1 MGIQKN
7 FKFTDEMLSKFN
19 ELKEKEKV
27 TSDAEFLRKMLEYTE
42 LMQKEREE
50 KTTKVT
56 FEEYKELQR
65 QYQALLVELGRLQGE
80 LNIYKQK
87 ALPKKSFFK
96 RLFGID

>member
-7 FKFTDEMLSKFN
+7 FKFTDEMLYKFN

-27 TSDAEFLRKMLEYTE
+27 ASDAEFLRKMLEYTE
-42 LMQKEREE
+42 LIQKEREE
-50 KTTKVT
+50 KTEKVA

-80 LNIYKQK
+80 LNIYKQQ
-87 ALPKKSFFK
+87 ALPKKPGK
-96 RLFGID
+96 RWWQVWK

>member
-1 MGIQKN
+1 MAIQKN
-7 FKFTDEMLSKFN
+7 LRFTEEMFDKFS
-19 ELKEKEKV
+19 ELKKKEKIEA
-27 TSDAEFLRKMLEYTE
+27 DIDFIKRMLDCIETIHE
-42 LMQKEREE
+42 TVPIE
-50 KTTKVT
+50 KY
-56 FEEYKELQR
+56 EDLQR